1 MLRQLRLIGSTAALT
16 AAGVAFCVV
25 FGSIFWRA
33 ANEPAVQTT
42 DRQCG
47 AISDDRQRLACFD
60 NALRRNSAIDI
71 RRMTFAEILAGL
83 RSGAN
88 VFEVPQ

>member
-1 MLRQLRLIGSTAALT
+1 M

-42 DRQCG
+42 YRQCG

-60 NALRRNSAIDI
+60 AVFHRNSALDVG
-71 RRMTFAEILAGL
+71 RMTFAEILMGL
-83 RSGAN
+83 RSNTNLSGAT
-88 VFEVPQ
+88 P